1 MASGAMSIIPATQEA
16 EQVGSCFQ
24 GSLSYRA
31 MPSQSGTLSGNLS
44 NKGLKR
50 GARVY
55 KVMPRRFKTQ
65 GSIPNTALPL
75 WPLASLASRF
85 QGVIKMPALALE
97 VGRPGAPMD

>member
-1 MASGAMSIIPATQEA
+1 M
-16 EQVGSCFQ
+16 
-24 GSLSYRA
+24 
-31 MPSQSGTLSGNLS
+31 
-44 NKGLKR
+44 
-50 GARVY
+50 Y

-97 VGRPGAPMD
+97 VGRPRAPMD